1 MNDNPAEQSSST
13 EQRTEALGK
22 TEHPQNRAL
31 GRAGAVMGRR
41 RDEQTA
47 AATGRAVC
55 EDEPSGRRGREP
67 RRGLRVEAARIGR
80 IRDGRMTVTGGADGS
95 SGRPRA
101 RGSAAAR
108 EEEPQRAAP
117 EEAATGAA
125 DGLRTTSVDEGPQ
138 QRPRRADGHA
148 DGGPRPRKDEPVGT
162 GGEEDEPVATD
173 ADGLWR
179 AAPAADLARSRM

>member
-31 GRAGAVMGRR
+31 GRAGAVMGKR

-47 AATGRAVC
+47 AATGRAFC

-67 RRGLRVEAARIGR
+67 RWGLRVEAARIGR

-101 RGSAAAR
+101 RESAAAR

-117 EEAATGAA
+117 EEAATGGASGDPRGRQPGGARSAARGRRLRDGQTGGWPRKASATDGRPRGWKPAAA
-125 DGLRTTSVDEGPQ
+125 DGDG
-138 QRPRRADGHA
+138 ADGA
-148 DGGPRPRKDEPVGT
+148 DG
-162 GGEEDEPVATD
+162 
-173 ADGLWR
+173 
-179 AAPAADLARSRM
+179 